1 MMWPRVCTARATS
14 TSPSRWKA
22 LSAPQGQRRIGECAL
37 DPKSDSDMS
46 MRPMSTRRRT
56 RSWYC
61 VNPSRF
67 ARYVPSSSVPP
78 RNATCP

>member
-46 MRPMSTRRRT
+46 MRLMSTRRRT